1 MATTS
6 VILGAGGQFGM
17 AWEIGYLRG
26 LAEKGLDLRAADEFV
41 GTSAGAQV
49 GTVLAS
55 EADWETIWEEQLNY
69 QREAENPLTDDDL
82 ADIFAQFDQLEKNAR
97 TVEEWIDGMSRM
109 AMHPK
114 VDLPETERLNMIRNS
129 LGNAVSGWT
138 PKIKIVVTEVETNQR
153 RVFDENSDVP
163 LVKAIAASG
172 AFQGAY
178 PTIQLHDKHYY
189 DGGSYSMD
197 NPDVSEA
204 DKVVVLAANL
214 PVKTPYAL
222 SDLVDHMQERGQSV
236 YTVKPDSTVMSILEK
251 YDYNTMNGA
260 LRKEVAEAA
269 RQQGHEEAQALKA
282 FWNKQ

>member
-1 MATTS
+1 MTTNA

-26 LAEKGLDLRAADEFV
+26 LFDQGVDLRTAHEFV

-49 GTVLAS
+49 GTVIAS
-55 EADWETIWEEQLNY
+55 DADWETIWDEQLQY
-69 QREAENPLTDDDL
+69 EREESNPLTDEDL
-82 ADIFAQFDQLEKNAR
+82 EIIFSKFESLASDSR
-97 TVEEWIDGMSRM
+97 TVEEWVAGMSDM
-109 AMHPK
+109 AMHPR

-138 PKIKIVVTEVETNQR
+138 KGLKIVVTEVETNQR
-153 RVFDENSDVP
+153 RVLDQSSDVS

-178 PTIQLHDKHYY
+178 PTIQIDGKHYY
-189 DGGSYSMD
+189 DGGSYSME

-204 DKVVVLAANL
+204 DKVVVLAADL
-214 PVKTPYAL
+214 PVKTPFAL
-222 SDLVDHMQERGQSV
+222 SDVIDKMKERRQKV
-236 YTVKPDSTVMSILEK
+236 HLVKPDKTVMDILAR

-260 LRKEVAEAA
+260 MRKEVAQAA
-269 RQQGHEEAQALKA
+269 RKQGQQDANTIAE
-282 FWNKQ
+282 FWN

>member
-26 LAEKGLDLRAADEFV
+26 LAEKGLDLRTADEFV

-49 GTVLAS
+49 GAVLAS
-55 EADWETIWEEQLNY
+55 EADWETIWEEQLEY
-69 QREAENPLTDDDL
+69 QREAENPLTDEDL
-82 ADIFAQFDQLEKNAR
+82 TDIFAQFDQLERNAR
-97 TVEEWIDGMSRM
+97 TVEEWIDGMSQM

-114 VDLPETERLNMIRNS
+114 VELPETERLNMIRNS
-129 LGNAVSGWT
+129 LGKAVTGWT
-138 PKIKIVVTEVETNQR
+138 PKIKIVVTEVESNQR
-153 RVFDENSDVP
+153 KVLDENSDVP

-178 PTIQLHDKHYY
+178 PTIQLHNKHYY

-214 PVKTPYAL
+214 PVKSPYAL
-222 SDLVDHMQERGQSV
+222 SDLVENMTERGQAV
-236 YTVKPDSTVMSILEK
+236 HTVKPDEAVMAILEK

-269 RQQGHEEAQALKA
+269 RQQGHHEAETIKA
-282 FWNKQ
+282 FWH

>member
-1 MATTS
+1 M
-6 VILGAGGQFGM
+6 
-17 AWEIGYLRG
+17 
-26 LAEKGLDLRAADEFV
+26 
-41 GTSAGAQV
+41 

-97 TVEEWIDGMSRM
+97 TVEEWIDGMSQM

-236 YTVKPDSTVMSILEK
+236 YTVKPDSIIMSILEK

>member
-1 MATTS
+1 MTTNA

-26 LAEKGLDLRAADEFV
+26 LFDQGVDLRTAHEFV

-49 GTVLAS
+49 GTVIAS
-55 EADWETIWEEQLNY
+55 DADWETIWDEQLQY
-69 QREAENPLTDDDL
+69 EREESNPLTDEDL
-82 ADIFAQFDQLEKNAR
+82 EIIFSKFESLASDSR
-97 TVEEWIDGMSRM
+97 TVEEWVAGMSDM
-109 AMHPK
+109 AMHPR

-138 PKIKIVVTEVETNQR
+138 KGLKIVVTEVETNQR
-153 RVFDENSDVP
+153 RVLDQSSDVS

-178 PTIQLHDKHYY
+178 PTIQIDGKHYY
-189 DGGSYSMD
+189 DGGSYSIE

-204 DKVVVLAANL
+204 DKVIVLAADL
-214 PVKTPYAL
+214 PVKTPFAL
-222 SDLVDHMQERGQSV
+222 ADVIDKMKERGQKV
-236 YTVKPDSTVMSILEK
+236 HLVKPDKTVMDILAR

-260 LRKEVAEAA
+260 MRKEVAQAA
-269 RQQGHEEAQALKA
+269 RKQGQQDASAIEE
-282 FWNKQ
+282 FWN

>member
-1 MATTS
+1 MTTNA

-26 LAEKGLDLRAADEFV
+26 LFDQGVDLRTAHEFV

-49 GTVLAS
+49 GTVIAS
-55 EADWETIWEEQLNY
+55 DADWETIWDEQLQY
-69 QREAENPLTDDDL
+69 EREESNPLTDEDL
-82 ADIFAQFDQLEKNAR
+82 EIIFSKFESLASDSR
-97 TVEEWIDGMSRM
+97 TVEEWVAGMSDM
-109 AMHPK
+109 AMHPR

-138 PKIKIVVTEVETNQR
+138 KGLKIVVTEVETNQR
-153 RVFDENSDVP
+153 RVLDQSSDVS

-178 PTIQLHDKHYY
+178 PTIQIDGKHYY
-189 DGGSYSMD
+189 DGGSYSME

-204 DKVVVLAANL
+204 DKVVVLAADL
-214 PVKTPYAL
+214 PVKTPFAL
-222 SDLVDHMQERGQSV
+222 SDVIDKMKERGQKV
-236 YTVKPDSTVMSILEK
+236 HLVKPDKTVMDILAR

-260 LRKEVAEAA
+260 MRKEVAQAA
-269 RQQGHEEAQALKA
+269 RKQGQQDANTIAE
-282 FWNKQ
+282 FWN

>member
-1 MATTS
+1 MTTNA

-26 LAEKGLDLRAADEFV
+26 LFDQGVDLRTAHEFV

-49 GTVLAS
+49 GTVIAS
-55 EADWETIWEEQLNY
+55 DADWETIWDEQLQY
-69 QREAENPLTDDDL
+69 EREESNPLTDEDL
-82 ADIFAQFDQLEKNAR
+82 EIIFSKFESLASDSR
-97 TVEEWIDGMSRM
+97 TVEEWIAGMSDM
-109 AMHPK
+109 AMHPR

-138 PKIKIVVTEVETNQR
+138 KGLKIVVTEVETNQR
-153 RVFDENSDVP
+153 RVLDKSSDVS

-178 PTIQLHDKHYY
+178 PTIQIDGKHYY

-204 DKVVVLAANL
+204 DKVIVLAADL
-214 PVKTPYAL
+214 PVKTPFAL
-222 SDLVDHMQERGQSV
+222 SDVIDKMKERGQKV
-236 YTVKPDSTVMSILEK
+236 HLVKPDKTVMDILAR

-260 LRKEVAEAA
+260 MRKEVAQAA
-269 RQQGHEEAQALKA
+269 RKQGQQDASAIAE
-282 FWNKQ
+282 FWN

>member
-1 MATTS
+1 
-6 VILGAGGQFGM
+6 
-17 AWEIGYLRG
+17 
-26 LAEKGLDLRAADEFV
+26 
-41 GTSAGAQV
+41 
-49 GTVLAS
+49 
-55 EADWETIWEEQLNY
+55 
-69 QREAENPLTDDDL
+69 
-82 ADIFAQFDQLEKNAR
+82 
-97 TVEEWIDGMSRM
+97 
-109 AMHPK
+109 
-114 VDLPETERLNMIRNS
+114 
-129 LGNAVSGWT
+129 
-138 PKIKIVVTEVETNQR
+138 
-153 RVFDENSDVP
+153 
-163 LVKAIAASG
+163 
-172 AFQGAY
+172 
-178 PTIQLHDKHYY
+178 
-189 DGGSYSMD
+189 MD

>member
-1 MATTS
+1 MTTNA

-26 LAEKGLDLRAADEFV
+26 LFDQGVDLRTAHEFV

-49 GTVLAS
+49 GTVIAS
-55 EADWETIWEEQLNY
+55 DADWETIWDEQLQY
-69 QREAENPLTDDDL
+69 EREESNPLTDEDL
-82 ADIFAQFDQLEKNAR
+82 EIIFSKFESLASDSR
-97 TVEEWIDGMSRM
+97 TVEEWVAGMSDM
-109 AMHPK
+109 AMHPR

-138 PKIKIVVTEVETNQR
+138 KGLKIVVTEVETNQR
-153 RVFDENSDVP
+153 RVLDKSSDVS

-178 PTIQLHDKHYY
+178 PTIQIDGKHYY
-189 DGGSYSMD
+189 DGGSYSME

-204 DKVVVLAANL
+204 DKVIVLAADL
-214 PVKTPYAL
+214 PVKTPFAL
-222 SDLVDHMQERGQSV
+222 ADVIDKMKERGQKV
-236 YTVKPDSTVMSILEK
+236 HLVKPDKTVMDILAR

-260 LRKEVAEAA
+260 MRKEVAQAA
-269 RQQGHEEAQALKA
+269 RKQGQQDANAIAE
-282 FWNKQ
+282 FWN